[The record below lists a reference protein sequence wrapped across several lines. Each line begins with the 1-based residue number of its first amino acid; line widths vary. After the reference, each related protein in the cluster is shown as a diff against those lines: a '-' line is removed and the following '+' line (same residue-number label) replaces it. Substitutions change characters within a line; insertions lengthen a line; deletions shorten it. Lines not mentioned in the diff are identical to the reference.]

1 MSYNEISRDYINLI
15 KSNPEAYIED
25 YRKIQDQVGN
35 STAIYKGQPVPFLYN
50 PMFFS
55 KEDMENFSDIGEA
68 IIRIGNIVM
77 GEYINNPEFRKKFK
91 YSKDLEELILTD
103 SGYDINY
110 PIGRFDI
117 FYKDKDNFKF
127 CELNTDGSS
136 AMNEDN
142 TLARILLESKACK
155 DFSDFYELE
164 YFELIDSW
172 VEKSLEIYK
181 TWNGKDKIDKPNIA
195 ILDFMESATS
205 VEFQLFKESF
215 ERSGYRAII
224 ADPVDLEFR
233 DGKLYRGDYR
243 IDMVYRRI
251 VTFEAIER
259 LDEIK
264 DFIAAYKAGAFCS
277 IGSFKSQ
284 LIHNKIIF
292 KILHDED
299 SLNLLTKEDQDFVKN
314 HIPYTREFIG
324 GDEVFNHVVENKDK
338 YIMKP
343 LDLNASR
350 GVYVGRDLS
359 QEEWESRLR
368 DSFNSDYIY
377 QEFVLPYRR
386 EFVVIEDDKIEVE
399 DFGSIIGLFMYKER
413 LEGLYTRIGKENII
427 SGLSS
432 YYTLPNVL
440 AKKS

>member
-55 KEDMENFSDIGEA
+55 KEDLENFSDIGEA

-103 SGYDINY
+103 SSYDINY

>member
-55 KEDMENFSDIGEA
+55 KEDLENFSDIGEA

-142 TLARILLESKACK
+142 TLARILLESKGCK

>member
-55 KEDMENFSDIGEA
+55 KEDLENFSDIGEA

>member
-25 YRKIQDQVGN
+25 YRKIQGQVGN

-77 GEYINNPEFRKKFK
+77 DGYINNPEFRKKFK

-142 TLARILLESKACK
+142 TLARILLGSKACK

-324 GDEVFNHVVENKDK
+324 GDEVFNHVVGNKDK

>member
-77 GEYINNPEFRKKFK
+77 DEYINNPEFRKKFK